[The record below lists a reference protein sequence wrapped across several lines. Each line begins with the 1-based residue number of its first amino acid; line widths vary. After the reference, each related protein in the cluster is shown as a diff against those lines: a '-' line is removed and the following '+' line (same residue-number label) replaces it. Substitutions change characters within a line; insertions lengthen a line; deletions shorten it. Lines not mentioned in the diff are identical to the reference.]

1 MASSKLRLGEM
12 ARLKVLIVEDDRTI
26 SDVLIYNLTE
36 FGFEVQSALNGLE
49 GIDRAKRF
57 LPDVILLDVMLPGMD
72 GLEVCRQLRSNPE
85 TKSAKIIMLTAK
97 SEEADQLVGFNVGAD
112 DYVTKP
118 FSVRVLIERIKTI
131 SRRST
136 EETETDTPLVCGPI
150 SIDRTKHRVTIE
162 NEQVLLTAS
171 EFRLLE
177 TLLRHPGKVFDRSEL
192 IESALGADTLV
203 LERTIDVHIRSLR
216 KKLGRFADRIETVRG
231 VGYRFREQP
240 DEPA

>member
-1 MASSKLRLGEM
+1 M

-36 FGFEVQSALNGLE
+36 FGFDVQSAMNGLE

-57 LPDVILLDVMLPGMD
+57 LPDVVLLDVMLPGMD
-72 GLEVCRQLRSNPE
+72 GLEVCRQLRSAQE

-118 FSVRVLIERIKTI
+118 FSVRVLIERIKSI
-131 SRRST
+131 CRRT
-136 EETETDTPLVCGPI
+136 TDESPSDSPLVCGPI
-150 SIDRTKHRVTIE
+150 SIDRTKHRVLID

-177 TLLRHPGKVFDRSEL
+177 TLLRHPGRVFDRSEL

-216 KKLGRFADRIETVRG
+216 KKLGRYADRIETVRG

-240 DEPA
+240 DETV

>member
-1 MASSKLRLGEM
+1 M

-72 GLEVCRQLRSNPE
+72 GLEVCRQLRLAQE
-85 TKSAKIIMLTAK
+85 TKAAKIIMLTAK

-118 FSVRVLIERIKTI
+118 FSVRVLIERIKSI
-131 SRRST
+131 CRRT
-136 EETETDTPLVCGPI
+136 TDDTTTDSVLVCGPI

-216 KKLGRFADRIETVRG
+216 KKLGRYADRIETVRG

-240 DEPA
+240 VEPA

>member
-1 MASSKLRLGEM
+1 M
-12 ARLKVLIVEDDRTI
+12 ARLKVLIVEDERTI
-26 SDVLIYNLTE
+26 SDVLVYNLTE
-36 FGFEVQSALNGLE
+36 FGFEVQAATNGLE

-72 GLEVCRQLRSNPE
+72 GLEVCRQLRASAE
-85 TKSAKIIMLTAK
+85 TRASKIIMLTAK

-118 FSVRVLIERIKTI
+118 FSVRVLIERIKSIT
-131 SRRST
+131 RRST
-136 EETETDTPLVCGPI
+136 DDEPLESVLVYGSI
-150 SIDRTKHRVTIE
+150 SIDRSKHRVIVD
-162 NEQVLLTAS
+162 NEHVLLTAS

-177 TLLRHPGKVFDRSEL
+177 TLLRNPGRVYDRTEL

-216 KKLGRFADRIETVRG
+216 KKLGRHADRIETVRG
-231 VGYRFREQP
+231 VGYRFRELQEES
-240 DEPA
+240 DE

>member
-1 MASSKLRLGEM
+1 M
-12 ARLKVLIVEDDRTI
+12 ARLKVLIVEDERTI
-26 SDVLIYNLTE
+26 SDVLVYNLTE
-36 FGFEVQSALNGLE
+36 FGFEVQAATNGLE

-72 GLEVCRQLRSNPE
+72 GLEVCRQLRAGAE
-85 TKSAKIIMLTAK
+85 TKASKIIMLTAK

-118 FSVRVLIERIKTI
+118 FSVRVLIERIKSIT
-131 SRRST
+131 RRTSADD
-136 EETETDTPLVCGPI
+136 EPLESVLVYGSI
-150 SIDRTKHRVTIE
+150 SIDRTKHRVVVD
-162 NEQVLLTAS
+162 NEHVLLTAS

-177 TLLRHPGKVFDRSEL
+177 TLLRNPGRVYDRTEL

-216 KKLGRFADRIETVRG
+216 KKLGRYADRIETVRG
-231 VGYRFREQP
+231 VGYRFRELQ
-240 DEPA
+240 EESNE

>member
-1 MASSKLRLGEM
+1 M
-12 ARLKVLIVEDDRTI
+12 ARLKVLIVEDERTI
-26 SDVLIYNLTE
+26 SDVLVYNLTE
-36 FGFEVQSALNGLE
+36 FGFEVQAAANGLE

-72 GLEVCRQLRSNPE
+72 GLEVCRQLRAASE
-85 TKSAKIIMLTAK
+85 TKASKIIMLTAK

-118 FSVRVLIERIKTI
+118 FSVRVLIERIKSIT
-131 SRRST
+131 RRSNDD
-136 EETETDTPLVCGPI
+136 EPLETILVYGAI
-150 SIDRTKHRVTIE
+150 SIDRTKHRVVVD
-162 NEQVLLTAS
+162 NEHVLLTAS

-177 TLLRHPGKVFDRSEL
+177 TLLRNPGRVYDRTEL

-216 KKLGRFADRIETVRG
+216 KKLGRHADRIETVRG
-231 VGYRFREQP
+231 VGYRFRELG
-240 DEPA
+240 EESSE

>member
-1 MASSKLRLGEM
+1 M
-12 ARLKVLIVEDDRTI
+12 ARLKVLIVEDERTI
-26 SDVLIYNLTE
+26 SDVLVYNLTE
-36 FGFEVQSALNGLE
+36 FGFEVQAATNGLE

-72 GLEVCRQLRSNPE
+72 GLEVCRQLRAAAE
-85 TKSAKIIMLTAK
+85 TKASKIIMLTAK

-118 FSVRVLIERIKTI
+118 FSVRVLIERIKSIT
-131 SRRST
+131 RRTSADD
-136 EETETDTPLVCGPI
+136 EPLESILVYGSI
-150 SIDRTKHRVTIE
+150 SIDRTKHRVVVD
-162 NEQVLLTAS
+162 NEHVLLTAS

-177 TLLRHPGKVFDRSEL
+177 TLLRNPGRVYDRTEL

-216 KKLGRFADRIETVRG
+216 KKLGRYADRIETVRG
-231 VGYRFREQP
+231 VGYRFRELQ
-240 DEPA
+240 EESNE